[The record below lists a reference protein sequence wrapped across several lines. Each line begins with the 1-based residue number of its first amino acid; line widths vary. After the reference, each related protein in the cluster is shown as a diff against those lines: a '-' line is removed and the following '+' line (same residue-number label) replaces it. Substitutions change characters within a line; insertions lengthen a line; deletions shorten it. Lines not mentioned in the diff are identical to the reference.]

1 MTSAAVLAHYDA
13 NVSLHLAGD
22 ALAYGVGAVVSHVYP
37 DGSERPVAYASR
49 TLLSS
54 ERNYS
59 QLEKETLSLIF
70 GLRKFHQYLYGRRFA
85 LVTDHQPL
93 STTFSDKKGVPSL
106 AAARLQR
113 WALQL
118 SAHNYVIKFRPTK
131 AHANADVLSRL
142 LVKENGEENY
152 LEPNLFNICQIESLP
167 LTSGQ
172 LKQATR
178 TDLILSKVLVF
189 TKTGWPVQVSEALK
203 PYWNRRLELSL
214 EDGCILWGNRVII
227 QCTKEMAEKCVRRTA
242 PSSFWYCWYQSYCSR
257 LCMVA

>member
-1 MTSAAVLAHYDA
+1 MYCAQYYNIRTAFKDAKQKLTSAAVLAHYDP

-22 ALAYGVGAVVSHVYP
+22 ASAYGVGAVISHVYP

-49 TLLSS
+49 TLSSS
-54 ERNYS
+54 ERTIHS
-59 QLEKETLSLIF
+59 WKKTLSLIF
-70 GLRKFHQYLYGRRFA
+70 GLCKFHQYLYGRRFT

-93 STTFSDKKGVPSL
+93 TTIFSDKKGVPSL

-113 WALQL
+113 WAFQL

-131 AHANADVLSRL
+131 AHANADGLSRL
-142 LVKENGEENY
+142 PVKENGEKENY
-152 LEPNLFNICQIESLP
+152 NLFNICQIESLP

-178 TDLILSKVLVF
+178 TDLILSKVLLF

-203 PYWNRRLELSL
+203 PYWNR
-214 EDGCILWGNRVII
+214 
-227 QCTKEMAEKCVRRTA
+227 
-242 PSSFWYCWYQSYCSR
+242 
-257 LCMVA
+257 